1 MNVIQSGEL
10 PREALL
16 GKYKQEGAYTD
27 CYFIDIPRAVSQ
39 AAYVE
44 AFYTTKLFKVE
55 RLILALLAKR
65 PSTDTQAKLL
75 ALGETKNFAAW
86 SVERRTPD
94 QLLLCDFLGSTR
106 SWLMSVVT
114 KDGDS
119 ATTRLYFGSAVV
131 PKIDRASGRASF
143 GIAFHLLSGFHRIYS
158 RALLRSACSRLLHS
172 VR

>member
-16 GKYKQEGAYTD
+16 DKYKQDGAYTD

-55 RLILALLAKR
+55 RFILALLVQR
-65 PSTDTQAKLL
+65 PSTDVQAKLL
-75 ALGETKNFAAW
+75 ASGEAINFAAW
-86 SVERRTPD
+86 SVEGRTPD
-94 QLLLCDFLGSTR
+94 QLLLCDFLGHTR
-106 SWLMSVVT
+106 SWLMSAVS

-119 ATTRLYFGSAVV
+119 SSTRLYFGSAVV

-143 GIAFHLLSGFHRIYS
+143 GIAFHMLLGFHRLYS

-172 VR
+172 AQ

>member
-10 PREALL
+10 PREAIL

-44 AFYTTKLFKVE
+44 VFYTTKLFKIE
-55 RLILALLAKR
+55 RLVLALLARR
-65 PSTDTQAKLL
+65 PSTDAQARLL
-75 ALGETKNFAAW
+75 ALGETQSFAVW
-86 SVERRTPD
+86 SVEGRTSD

-106 SWLMSVVT
+106 SWLMSAVI
-114 KDGDS
+114 KGENS
-119 ATTRLYFGSAVV
+119 STTRLYFGSAVV

-143 GIAFHLLSGFHRIYS
+143 GIAFHMLLGFHRLYS
-158 RALLRSACSRLLHS
+158 RALLRSAHSRLLYS
-172 VR
+172 AR

>member
-10 PREALL
+10 PRESLL

-27 CYFIDIPRAVSQ
+27 CYFIDIPGAVSQ

-55 RLILALLAKR
+55 RFILALLAKK
-65 PSTDTQAKLL
+65 PSTDAQAKLL

-86 SVERRTPD
+86 SVEGRTPD
-94 QLLLCDFLGSTR
+94 QLLLCDFLGNTR
-106 SWLMSVVT
+106 SWLMSAVS

-119 ATTRLYFGSAVV
+119 STTRLYFGSAVV
-131 PKIDRASGRASF
+131 SRIDRASGRASF
-143 GIAFHLLSGFHRIYS
+143 GVAFHLLSGFHRIYS

-172 VR
+172 AR